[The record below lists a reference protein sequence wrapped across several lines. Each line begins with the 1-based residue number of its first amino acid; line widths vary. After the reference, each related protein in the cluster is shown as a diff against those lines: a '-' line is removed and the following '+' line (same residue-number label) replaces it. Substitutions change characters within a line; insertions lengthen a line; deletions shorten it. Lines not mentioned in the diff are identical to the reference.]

1 MHTAL
6 SRGASTYESLV
17 AGIGQKLVHSIYG
30 TNYFDYGDGDGIYT
44 AKINGQSYIHHMLT
58 KLSEATLPV
67 DTECLQVK
75 TLKNRHTYMYKY

>member
-1 MHTAL
+1 
-6 SRGASTYESLV
+6 
-17 AGIGQKLVHSIYG
+17 
-30 TNYFDYGDGDGIYT
+30 
-44 AKINGQSYIHHMLT
+44 MLT